1 MLSLKNSKRII
12 LILLSLIVVTLG
24 YAKYNNMSLKDLG
37 FKILNTIKNMKGS
50 TVNINKLT
58 KVHSPSVTHDDWTA
72 LLDKHVTVNG
82 QVNYKGFIQD
92 SAALEKYL
100 RKLSTHPPG
109 KNWSSAETMA
119 YWINAYN
126 AFTVKLIIDHYPVV
140 SIKDIKDGL
149 PIITSPW
156 DIKFFKIGNI
166 DCNLNA
172 IEHQILRVEF
182 DDPRIH
188 FAINCASFSCPK
200 LRNEAF
206 TPSDLENQL
215 DDQAKDFVSDPSK
228 NIISDTESKL
238 SSIFDWFKSD
248 FEKQMPLLDYIQQ
261 YNQAL
266 NKSNKVEFI
275 DYNWT
280 LNE

>member
-1 MLSLKNSKRII
+1 MLKRKII
-12 LILLSLIVVTLG
+12 LILLSLIVVAFG
-24 YAKYNNMSLKDLG
+24 YAKYNNMSLNDFG
-37 FKILNTIKNMKGS
+37 FKILNTIKKMKGS
-50 TVNINKLT
+50 TVAVNKIT
-58 KVHSPSVTHDDWTA
+58 IEHSKSVSHDEWTA
-72 LLDKHVTVNG
+72 LLTKHVTIQG

-92 SAALEKYL
+92 SVALEKYL
-100 RKLSTHPPG
+100 HQLSTHPPG

-126 AFTVKLIIDHYPVV
+126 AFTVKLIIDHYPIV

-149 PIITSPW
+149 PVITSPW

-206 TPSDLENQL
+206 TASAIENQL

-248 FEKQMPLLDYIQQ
+248 FEKVMPLLDYIQQ

-266 NKSNKVEFI
+266 NKSNKVEFL
-275 DYNWT
+275 DYDWSI
-280 LNE
+280 NE

>member
-1 MLSLKNSKRII
+1 MLKRKII
-12 LILLSLIVVTLG
+12 LILLSLIVVAFG
-24 YAKYNNMSLKDLG
+24 YAKYNNMSLNDFG
-37 FKILNTIKNMKGS
+37 FKILNTIKKMKGS
-50 TVNINKLT
+50 TVAVNKIT
-58 KVHSPSVTHDDWTA
+58 IEHSRSVSHDEWTA
-72 LLDKHVTVNG
+72 LLTKHVTIQG

-92 SAALEKYL
+92 SVALDKYL
-100 RKLSTHPPG
+100 YQLSTHPPG

-126 AFTVKLIIDHYPVV
+126 AFTVKLIIDHYPVM
-140 SIKDIKDGL
+140 SIKDIKGGL
-149 PIITSPW
+149 PVITSPW

-206 TPSDLENQL
+206 TASAIENQL

-248 FEKQMPLLDYIQQ
+248 FEKVMPLLDYIQQ

-266 NKSNKVEFI
+266 NKSNKVEFL
-275 DYNWT
+275 DYDWSI
-280 LNE
+280 NE

>member
-1 MLSLKNSKRII
+1 
-12 LILLSLIVVTLG
+12 LSLIVVAFG
-24 YAKYNNMSLKDLG
+24 YAKYNNMSLNDLG
-37 FKILNTIKNMKGS
+37 FKILDTIKKMKGS
-50 TVNINKLT
+50 TVTINKIT
-58 KVHSPSVTHDDWTA
+58 KAHSPSIIHDEWTK
-72 LLDKHVTVNG
+72 LLVKHVTVQG
-82 QVNYKGFIQD
+82 QVTYKGFIQD
-92 SAALEKYL
+92 SVLLEKYL
-100 RKLSTHPPG
+100 HNLSTHPPG
-109 KNWSSAETMA
+109 KNWSSEETMA

-126 AFTVKLIIDHYPVV
+126 AFTVKLIIDNYPVE
-140 SIKDIKDGL
+140 SIKHIKEGL
-149 PIITSPW
+149 PIINSPW

-206 TPSDLENQL
+206 TPSDLDFQL
-215 DDQAKDFVSDPSK
+215 DDQAKDFVSDLSK
-228 NIISDTESKL
+228 NIISDTETKL

-248 FEKQMPLLDYIQQ
+248 FEKVMPLLDYIQQ
-261 YNQAL
+261 YNEVL
-266 NKSNKVEFI
+266 NKSNKVEYI
-275 DYNWT
+275 DYDWT

>member
-1 MLSLKNSKRII
+1 MLKRKKL
-12 LILLSLIVVTLG
+12 LISFLLIFVVVG
-24 YAKYNNMSLKDLG
+24 YSKYNNMSLNDLG
-37 FKILNTIKNMKGS
+37 FKILNTIKKMKGS
-50 TVNINKLT
+50 TVAVNKLT
-58 KVHSPSVTHDDWTA
+58 IENSASVSHDEWTS
-72 LLDKHVTVNG
+72 LLSKHVTVKG
-82 QVNYKGFIQD
+82 QVNYKDFIKD
-92 SAALEKYL
+92 NAALEKYL
-100 RKLSTHPPG
+100 YEISTHPPG

-126 AFTVKLIIDHYPVV
+126 AFTVKLIIDHYPIE
-140 SIKDIKDGL
+140 SIKHLKDGL

-206 TPSDLENQL
+206 TTSKLESQL
-215 DDQAKDFVSDPSK
+215 EEQAFSFFNDPNK
-228 NIISDTESKL
+228 NIITDSETRL
-238 SSIFDWFKSD
+238 SSILDWFRSD
-248 FEKQMPLLDYIQQ
+248 FENVMPLLDYIQQ
-261 YNQAL
+261 YNEEL
-266 NKSNKVEFI
+266 NKSNKVEFM
-275 DYNWT
+275 DYDWT